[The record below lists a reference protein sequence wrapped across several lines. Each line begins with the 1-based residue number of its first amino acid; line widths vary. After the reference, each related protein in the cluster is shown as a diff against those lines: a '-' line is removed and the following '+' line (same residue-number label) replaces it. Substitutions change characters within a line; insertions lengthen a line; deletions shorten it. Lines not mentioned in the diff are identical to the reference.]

1 MLLPLIED
9 DFVLAKMLPICAVLD
24 NTAITVAI
32 PNATIVHVL
41 WRHTM
46 LLTVSFSSPWLEHY
60 YDLDNNLTA

>member
-32 PNATIVHVL
+32 PNATTCFVAVYDASHGFVHPLV
-41 WRHTM
+41 RT
-46 LLTVSFSSPWLEHY
+46 LLRLG
-60 YDLDNNLTA
+60 